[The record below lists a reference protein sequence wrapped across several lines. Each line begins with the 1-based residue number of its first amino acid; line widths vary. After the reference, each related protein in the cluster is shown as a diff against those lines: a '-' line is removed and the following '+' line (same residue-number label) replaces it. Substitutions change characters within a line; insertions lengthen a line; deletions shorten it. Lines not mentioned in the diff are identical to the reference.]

1 MAADARDE
9 HLYAD
14 PAIYDILHAPGT
26 ADEVRTLVG
35 VHRRFASGA
44 PKVAL
49 EPACGSGRY
58 FPGLIRRG
66 FEVHGFDADPG
77 MVRYAKRAAPE
88 ATIRTGRFDTFSTV
102 GLIGR
107 GAGRVGKVGL
117 AFCPINSIRHVAS
130 DAEMVRHLKRVKSC
144 LHPEGVYVVGIS
156 LSAYGLEMPT
166 EDVWTGSRRGVRV
179 KQVVSFI
186 PASGDRTARERAE
199 QVHSVLEIRKGRAVE
214 TRSSSYTLLS
224 YSREQ
229 WEAVIRRAGLR
240 VIARTQE
247 QGRVYDPGAIGYA
260 LWVMGRRN

>member
-1 MAADARDE
+1 MPGT
-9 HLYAD
+9 HLYSD
-14 PAIYDILHAPGT
+14 PEIYDILHAPGT
-26 ADEVRTLVG
+26 ADEVRTLAD
-35 VHRRFASGA
+35 VHRRFASGS

-58 FPGLIRRG
+58 FPGLLRRG

-77 MVRYAKRAAPE
+77 MVRYAKKAE
-88 ATIRTGRFDTFSTV
+88 AKTIIRVGRFDTFSTT
-102 GLIGR
+102 GLVRR
-107 GAGRVGKVGL
+107 GAGRVGL

-144 LHPEGVYVVGIS
+144 LHPQGVYVVGIS

-166 EDVWTGSRRGVRV
+166 EDIWTGSRRGVRV

-186 PASGDRTARERAE
+186 PAPGDRTARERAE
-199 QVHSVLEIRKGRAVE
+199 QVHSVLEIRTGRKIE
-214 TRSSSYTLLS
+214 TRSSSYSLLS

-229 WEAVIRRAGLR
+229 WETVIRRSGLR

-260 LWVMGRRN
+260 LWVLGRRTRG

>member
-1 MAADARDE
+1 MPGT
-9 HLYAD
+9 HLYSD
-14 PAIYDILHAPGT
+14 PEIYDILHAPGT
-26 ADEVRTLVG
+26 ADEVRTLAD
-35 VHRRFASGA
+35 VHRRFASGS

-58 FPGLIRRG
+58 FPGLLRRG
-66 FEVHGFDADPG
+66 FEVHGFDADRG
-77 MVRYAKRAAPE
+77 MVRYAKKAA
-88 ATIRTGRFDTFSTV
+88 AKAFLRVGRFDTFSTT
-102 GLIGR
+102 GLIRRGTGR
-107 GAGRVGKVGL
+107 VGL

-144 LHPEGVYVVGIS
+144 LHPQGVYVVGIS

-166 EDVWTGSRRGVRV
+166 EDIWTGSRGGVRV

-186 PASGDRTARERAE
+186 PASGDGTARERAE

-260 LWVMGRRN
+260 LWVLGRAN

>member
-1 MAADARDE
+1 MPGT
-9 HLYAD
+9 HLYSD
-14 PAIYDILHAPGT
+14 PEIYDILHAPGT
-26 ADEVRTLVG
+26 ADEVRTLAG

-58 FPGLIRRG
+58 FPGLQRRG
-66 FEVHGFDADPG
+66 FEVHGFDANAA
-77 MVRYAKRAAPE
+77 MVRYARAAAPE
-88 ATIRTGRFDTFSTV
+88 ARIRVGRFDTFSTT
-102 GLIGR
+102 GLIRRGVGR
-107 GAGRVGKVGL
+107 VGL

-130 DAEMVRHLKRVKSC
+130 DAEMVRHLRRVKAC
-144 LHPEGVYVVGIS
+144 LHPNGVYVVGIS

-166 EDVWTGSRRGVRV
+166 EDIWTGSRRSVRV

-186 PASGDRTARERAE
+186 PAVGERTASERAE
-199 QVHSVLEIRKGRAVE
+199 RVHSVLEIRKGRQVE

-229 WEAVIRRAGLR
+229 WETVIRRAGLR

-260 LWVMGRRN
+260 LWVLGRTDALI

>member
-1 MAADARDE
+1 MPGT
-9 HLYAD
+9 HLYSD
-14 PAIYDILHAPGT
+14 PEIYDILHAPGT
-26 ADEVRTLVG
+26 ADEVRTLAD
-35 VHRRFASGA
+35 VHRRFASGS

-58 FPGLIRRG
+58 CPGLLRRG

-77 MVRYAKRAAPE
+77 MVRYAKKAA
-88 ATIRTGRFDTFSTV
+88 AKTIIRVGRFDTFSTT
-102 GLIGR
+102 GLVRR
-107 GAGRVGKVGL
+107 GAGRVGL

-144 LHPEGVYVVGIS
+144 LHPQGVYVVGIS

-166 EDVWTGSRRGVRV
+166 EDIWTGSRRGVRV

-186 PASGDRTARERAE
+186 PAPGDRTARERAE
-199 QVHSVLEIRKGRAVE
+199 QVHSVLEIRTGRKIE
-214 TRSSSYTLLS
+214 TRSSSYSLLS

-229 WEAVIRRAGLR
+229 WEAVIRRSGLR

-260 LWVMGRRN
+260 LWVLGRGTRG

>member
-1 MAADARDE
+1 MAAGSGDE

-14 PAIYDILHAPGT
+14 PEIYDILHAPGT
-26 ADEVRTLVG
+26 ADEVRTLAG
-35 VHRRFASGA
+35 VHRRFAPQA

-58 FPGLIRRG
+58 FPGLVRRG
-66 FEVHGFDADPG
+66 FEVHGFDADAG
-77 MVRYAKRAAPE
+77 MVRYAKKAAPG

-102 GLIGR
+102 GLIRSRSGR
-107 GAGRVGKVGL
+107 VGL

-144 LHPEGVYVVGIS
+144 LHPSGVYVVGIS

-166 EDVWTGSRRGVRV
+166 EDIWTGSRRGVRV
-179 KQVVSFI
+179 KQLVSFI

-199 QVHSVLEIRKGRAVE
+199 QVHSVLEIRKGRRVE
-214 TRSSSYTLLS
+214 TRSSSYSLLS

-247 QGRVYDPGAIGYA
+247 QGRAYDPGAIGYA
-260 LWVMGRRN
+260 LWVLGRAD